1 MAQPL
6 TMQQKAESNFCWP
19 QQQQEEEQVQIL
31 AHNFQT
37 SHNKQGEQ
45 QQQQQQEEKLVK
57 SEVKCSEEIKNVRL
71 QQC

>member
-6 TMQQKAESNFCWP
+6 TMQQKAESNFYWP
-19 QQQQEEEQVQIL
+19 QQQQEEQVQIL

-45 QQQQQQEEKLVK
+45 QQQQLEEKLVK

>member
-19 QQQQEEEQVQIL
+19 QQQQEQVQIL

-37 SHNKQGEQ
+37 SHNKQRKQ
-45 QQQQQQEEKLVK
+45 QQQQHVEKLVK
-57 SEVKCSEEIKNVRL
+57 SKVKCSEEIKNVRL
-71 QQC
+71 QKC